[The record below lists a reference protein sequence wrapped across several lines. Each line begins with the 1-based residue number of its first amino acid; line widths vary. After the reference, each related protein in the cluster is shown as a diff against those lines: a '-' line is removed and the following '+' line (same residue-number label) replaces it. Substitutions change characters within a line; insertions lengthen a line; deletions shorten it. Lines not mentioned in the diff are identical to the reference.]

1 MAAQVI
7 FKFGKELVKGAQ
19 VVIKNGKK
27 ANQYYDGKVRV
38 YTKSDGRGKYI
49 SIPNLKKI
57 FRENEKAQGTLTAN
71 EIGGKVFGYRK
82 RITTPSGKSM
92 QGVKDDGGNLAR
104 QIFKNAGIDMSQ
116 SARLERAAKAGKLVA
131 FKNSPSKVADS
142 IDITRFN
149 LIKKFQKDNPTIAA
163 NSAVV
168 PIQKLLKQK
177 NLDTVDSNMV
187 NQVYKELDVLGPG
200 PAAKKE
206 IKTAKL
212 KKMAE
217 YIENNLG
224 QISPVVKSNYPFL
237 AKMME
242 EFNISSP
249 ESMKGYITALNQ
261 ASKGVGTKRGIT
273 FSKESQRAVRLLP
286 SIRNTQDVI
295 SLAKFSP
302 KNVKL
307 ENDITSAIRSI
318 SNTKNAFEHKL
329 PKFLVGKYLPRSYL
343 IKGEHTTAALNR
355 FKSWYDA
362 RLANYVAKRERAI
375 KGIIDPETG
384 MPTKY
389 SATAF
394 SSDVDKARKIISDLT
409 GYKPG
414 YIRMADDGTVTAFNA
429 SRRYIDKINDV
440 GPRAAGIF
448 QFMKNQKHSNKLH
461 ENLLKWR
468 DGKLDKKYDSV
479 FQSFEKDMGRDNVS
493 NFVSDGFDQGID
505 DAYNALAKKTFNQE
519 NVMDFYI
526 QNPDNI
532 FFQALGKGRRAT
544 KGYKE
549 GTDSAFLEELLKGYE
564 EGGRV
569 DMEDGGRVEYGQGTG
584 PAGVQPIANPKTDFD
599 TVVRQMQDTTGLGL
613 GDAVL
618 EVMKDRAMAVPLKD
632 RNNYSGGGSVTK
644 GGQFGL
650 DVTNKVGA
658 VESLLAGIASGLID
672 IPKGAFTLGASLL
685 DLGFGTNNAA
695 KVSSFF
701 DDLTTFDEK
710 AKDHFLGEFAKVAVN
725 LGVPGYYGFKAG
737 EKLARTALLAKRN
750 GNYFK
755 LTDPK
760 LVEKFNTSLN
770 AGGRLMAT
778 LGGAAGAGV
787 TDAIFVGDPEGVG
800 TFGDMVGG
808 GPTELDPNDEK
819 IASREIL
826 NRVKFGVDGS
836 LFLGLI
842 GGAGSSIKSLYRRR
856 NDLASNN
863 DAIDK
868 FLGAFR
874 PRGQKSQ
881 EYFDLERRNIGV
893 RATDI
898 NFASQE
904 ARKLDKHI
912 DAIFPFVKNPF
923 NKMGNEGRSK
933 FMDKLNETLLSGEST
948 MNAIGKVEFGPMDR
962 ALKEEVESIM
972 RSRGAAKADIE
983 GVFDSFEAI
992 RGRWGRM
999 FSRLGTT
1006 MDDEVRDGFAPLF
1019 SKKFKDYLGST
1030 YEMFQ
1035 NKSLIPLFRYK
1046 PTEESLDKVIK
1057 IFQDSAEDAGKPITK
1072 EQAEFY
1078 ANQVVETAKL
1088 PRDLATASERTSG
1101 IYFDAP
1107 DFFVNRTT
1115 LSELEGR
1122 GTVALEDVINSD
1134 KKAFEELFGKVKDPM
1149 QTMLTG
1155 TNRLSLIARRNQF
1168 FNELLGSDK
1177 KMAAERAKFL
1187 TENPGGVTPATMR
1200 GFFRE
1205 TEREAVEAFGQNIK
1219 KIDIDPSRTIE
1230 AGITNPLHGKYA
1242 EKGVAEAIEESS
1254 MLARDK
1260 STLQQLYDSFV
1271 LYPKAT
1277 SQMAKT
1283 ILSPVTHI
1291 RNFVSAGAFA
1301 SSNGLFLQAPDEIA
1315 AAMKDAYKALQ
1326 IPGSRMA
1333 NDEYRK
1339 LLSLGVVNSNVR
1351 LGDLQKLL
1359 KDTNFGETINST
1371 KAMRNL
1377 MRPLSK
1383 LKKWTEDM
1391 YTAEDDFWKITSYA
1405 LERRQLA
1412 NAYKKYGINK
1422 TIDELDE
1429 EAADLI
1435 RNQIPNY
1442 DMVNDF
1448 IRATR
1453 KLPLGNFVSFPA
1465 EIMRTTANILNRAI
1479 KEINMTHTLDDG
1491 RIVKPLQGIGYKRLF
1506 GLGTTVVAIPY
1517 GTVEAAKAIYGVT
1530 EDEMQA
1536 MRRFVPDWSKN
1547 STLVPIRGED
1557 GDLKYIDFSHANAYD
1572 TMIRPITAMYTGL
1585 QRGMD
1590 ENAIGREVL
1599 KGMWEGTKETLS
1611 PFVSES
1617 IWTSAIS
1624 DIFIRGGRTREGN
1637 RLWTDETPWG
1647 EMMSKAI
1654 MHAAETQFPGSLQTF
1669 KRLDLAIEPVDI
1681 LTKGKF
1687 DKYGQTFEL
1696 GDELLGFAGMRA
1708 VEVNPLRA
1716 MDFKIADFRTGIN
1729 NARREFTGPTLRGPV
1744 DPGTIVDRYKVASE
1758 ALYKVQEKMHRDYLA
1773 ARTLGTPVTS
1783 LDLKFGDRISDV
1795 QLQAIKRG
1803 VFKPFIP
1810 SENIEKAFAD
1820 NARAVGQPDPYQRV
1834 KTLINRLIKL
1844 YDGMPLGLE
1853 LPDSNNPFKQSII
1866 GQIPIGQS
1874 PIFQGLTNSPASTGS
1889 ITIGQPVQQQLQQT
1903 AMKGQQVFGANDSIF
1918 GVG

>member
-1 MAAQVI
+1 MALIQLGTRVLSKFLKGSVPLNFTDNKIINFINLQDTGFTSPQLAKKLKVSTNDVDALKRILKKNRYRLNREINAGNIKLKDGTIFSKTYSPVGKTGIEVQSFNKLLIKQRQVDEAAAKFNPNNPKTWKGLI
-7 FKFGKELVKGAQ
+7 DGHGKATDKTLQFVLPKDRTVRNFVVDKLKEINKKRPNVVTGNFDPELTQAGFLKTFGKENMTTEVL
-19 VVIKNGKK
+19 KNF
-27 ANQYYDGKVRV
+27 
-38 YTKSDGRGKYI
+38 S
-49 SIPNLKKI
+49 
-57 FRENEKAQGTLTAN
+57 
-71 EIGGKVFGYRK
+71 
-82 RITTPSGKSM
+82 
-92 QGVKDDGGNLAR
+92 
-104 QIFKNAGIDMSQ
+104 
-116 SARLERAAKAGKLVA
+116 VA
-131 FKNSPSKVADS
+131 V
-142 IDITRFN
+142 
-149 LIKKFQKDNPTIAA
+149 
-163 NSAVV
+163 
-168 PIQKLLKQK
+168 
-177 NLDTVDSNMV
+177 
-187 NQVYKELDVLGPG
+187 
-200 PAAKKE
+200 
-206 IKTAKL
+206 
-212 KKMAE
+212 
-217 YIENNLG
+217 NNLG
-224 QISPVVKSNYPFL
+224 KRYSTLTSQQEAKVL
-237 AKMME
+237 A
-242 EFNISSP
+242 
-249 ESMKGYITALNQ
+249 ALNNKNDRKIINVLRERMEKLGYTPGQ
-261 ASKGVGTKRGIT
+261 KSFKQLLNDRKRSFNKATGVEYPNPAALEFEHANAMVNALRMRGYRSPTQLANVPDDVLIEVHKDVGMLNNLGFAKASINRKSAL
-273 FSKESQRAVRLLP
+273 SKANLYERQS
-286 SIRNTQDVI
+286 
-295 SLAKFSP
+295 SP
-302 KNVKL
+302 KNIETRALKVEEL
-307 ENDITSAIRSI
+307 RN
-318 SNTKNAFEHKL
+318 
-329 PKFLVGKYLPRSYL
+329 VGKYDEADILEQKIIDDIDAFEKVAAQDAADGFPLKYDFTDKVMYGHLPDYAMRKNPYPVPESGAQQL
-343 IKGEHTTAALNR
+343 FDIIKGQGLEPFFEPKTT
-355 FKSWYDA
+355 K
-362 RLANYVAKRERAI
+362 
-375 KGIIDPETG
+375 
-384 MPTKY
+384 
-389 SATAF
+389 
-394 SSDVDKARKIISDLT
+394 
-409 GYKPG
+409 
-414 YIRMADDGTVTAFNA
+414 
-429 SRRYIDKINDV
+429 
-440 GPRAAGIF
+440 
-448 QFMKNQKHSNKLH
+448 QF
-461 ENLLKWR
+461 LK
-468 DGKLDKKYDSV
+468 
-479 FQSFEKDMGRDNVS
+479 
-493 NFVSDGFDQGID
+493 
-505 DAYNALAKKTFNQE
+505 
-519 NVMDFYI
+519 
-526 QNPDNI
+526 
-532 FFQALGKGRRAT
+532 
-544 KGYKE
+544 
-549 GTDSAFLEELLKGYE
+549 LKG
-564 EGGRV
+564 
-569 DMEDGGRVEYGQGTG
+569 GGRVEYGQGTG
-584 PAGVQPIANPKTDFD
+584 PAGVQPIAYPKTDFD

-695 KVSSFF
+695 KVSAFF

-755 LTDPK
+755 LTDPA

-826 NRVKFGVDGS
+826 NRMKFGVDGS
-836 LFLGLI
+836 LFLGLV

-923 NKMGNEGRSK
+923 NQMGNEGRSK

-1046 PTEESLDKVIK
+1046 PTQQSLDKVIK
-1057 IFQDSAEDAGKPITK
+1057 IFQDSAKDAGKPITK

-1187 TENPGGVTPATMR
+1187 EENPGGVTPATMR

-1557 GDLKYIDFSHANAYD
+1557 GNLKYIDFSHANAYD
-1572 TMIRPITAMYTGL
+1572 TMIRPITAMYTGI

-1599 KGMWEGTKETLS
+1599 RGMWEGTKETLS

-1654 MHAAETQFPGSLQTF
+1654 MHAAQTQFPGSYQTF

-1687 DKYGQTFEL
+1687 DKYGQSFEL

-1744 DPGTIVDRYKVASE
+1744 DPATIVDRYKVASE

-1773 ARTLGTPVTS
+1773 ARTLGTPVTT
-1783 LDLKFGDRISDV
+1783 LDLKFADRISDV

-1853 LPDSNNPFKQSII
+1853 LPDSNNPFRQSII

-1874 PIFQGLTNSPASTGS
+1874 PIFQGLTNSPASPGS
-1889 ITIGQPVQQQLQQT
+1889 ITFGQPVQQQLQQT

>member
-1 MAAQVI
+1 MALIQLGTRVLSKFLKGNVPLNFTDNKIINFINLQDTGFTSAQLANKLKVSNNDVNRIKVI
-7 FKFGKELVKGAQ
+7 L
-19 VVIKNGKK
+19 KN
-27 ANQYYDGKVRV
+27 NRYRL
-38 YTKSDGRGKYI
+38 
-49 SIPNLKKI
+49 N
-57 FRENEKAQGTLTAN
+57 RE
-71 EIGGKVFGYRK
+71 I
-82 RITTPSGKSM
+82 
-92 QGVKDDGGNLAR
+92 
-104 QIFKNAGIDMSQ
+104 NAGNIKLKDGTVFSKTYSPVGKTNIEAQ
-116 SARLERAAKAGKLVA
+116 SINKLLIKQRQVDEAAAKFNPNNPKTWKGLIDGHGGAKDRSLHFVLPKDRTARNFVVDKL
-131 FKNSPSKVADS
+131 KQIN
-142 IDITRFN
+142 
-149 LIKKFQKDNPTIAA
+149 KKRPNTVTGNFDPELTQASFLKTFGNENIPT
-163 NSAVV
+163 N
-168 PIQKLLKQK
+168 LLKQFS
-177 NLDTVDSNMV
+177 VAV
-187 NQVYKELDVLGPG
+187 
-200 PAAKKE
+200 
-206 IKTAKL
+206 
-212 KKMAE
+212 
-217 YIENNLG
+217 NNLG
-224 QISPVVKSNYPFL
+224 KKYSTLTSQQEAKVL
-237 AKMME
+237 A
-242 EFNISSP
+242 
-249 ESMKGYITALNQ
+249 ALNNKNDRKIINVLRERMEKLGYTKGQ
-261 ASKGVGTKRGIT
+261 KSYKQLLNDRKKSFNKATGVEYPNPAALEFEHANAMVNALRMRGYRSPTQLANVPDDVLIEVHKDVGMLNNLGFAKASINRRSAL
-273 FSKESQRAVRLLP
+273 SKANLYERP
-286 SIRNTQDVI
+286 S
-295 SLAKFSP
+295 SP
-302 KNVKL
+302 KNIETRALKVEEL
-307 ENDITSAIRSI
+307 RN
-318 SNTKNAFEHKL
+318 
-329 PKFLVGKYLPRSYL
+329 VGKYDEADILEQKIIEDIDAFEKLAKQDAADGFPLKYDFTDKVMYNHLPEYAMRKNPYPVPESGAQQL
-343 IKGEHTTAALNR
+343 FDMIKGQGLEPFFEPKTT
-355 FKSWYDA
+355 K
-362 RLANYVAKRERAI
+362 
-375 KGIIDPETG
+375 
-384 MPTKY
+384 
-389 SATAF
+389 
-394 SSDVDKARKIISDLT
+394 
-409 GYKPG
+409 
-414 YIRMADDGTVTAFNA
+414 
-429 SRRYIDKINDV
+429 
-440 GPRAAGIF
+440 
-448 QFMKNQKHSNKLH
+448 QFLKL
-461 ENLLKWR
+461 K
-468 DGKLDKKYDSV
+468 
-479 FQSFEKDMGRDNVS
+479 
-493 NFVSDGFDQGID
+493 
-505 DAYNALAKKTFNQE
+505 
-519 NVMDFYI
+519 
-526 QNPDNI
+526 
-532 FFQALGKGRRAT
+532 
-544 KGYKE
+544 
-549 GTDSAFLEELLKGYE
+549 
-564 EGGRV
+564 
-569 DMEDGGRVEYGQGTG
+569 DGGRVEYGQGTG

-613 GDAVL
+613 ADAVL

-632 RNNYSGGGSVTK
+632 RNNYSSGGSVTK

-725 LGVPGYYGFKAG
+725 LGVPGFYGFKAG

-755 LTDPK
+755 LTDPA

-808 GPTELDPNDEK
+808 GPTELDSNDEK

-826 NRVKFGVDGS
+826 NRMKFGVDGS
-836 LFLGLI
+836 LFLGLV

-933 FMDKLNETLLSGEST
+933 FMDKLNETLLSGDSN

-1006 MDDEVRDGFAPLF
+1006 MDDEVRNGFAPLF

-1506 GLGTTVVAIPY
+1506 GLGTTVVAVPY

-1557 GDLKYIDFSHANAYD
+1557 GNLKYIDFSHANAYD

-1687 DKYGQTFEL
+1687 DKYGQSFEL

-1744 DPGTIVDRYKVASE
+1744 DPATIVDRYKVASE

-1773 ARTLGTPVTS
+1773 ARTLGTPVTT
-1783 LDLKFGDRISDV
+1783 LDLKFADRISDV

-1834 KTLINRLIKL
+1834 KILINRLIKL

-1853 LPDSNNPFKQSII
+1853 LPDSNNPFRQSII

-1889 ITIGQPVQQQLQQT
+1889 ITVGQPVQQQLQQT

>member
-1 MAAQVI
+1 MVKYAA
-7 FKFGKELVKGAQ
+7 L
-19 VVIKNGKK
+19 NLGKK
-27 ANQYYDGKVRV
+27 VITGENFSKLYSKIIGTGPGSSSA
-38 YTKSDGRGKYI
+38 KS
-49 SIPNLKKI
+49 KKI
-57 FRENEKAQGTLTAN
+57 FIKWANNNGYKLGATNIGAGAGKLRKLKGEMKNYGKSNVFTTNFDGLFNKHVALMKAEGKSLKTAKKTPEELAKSRTESIRRYNLSEKGKAN
-71 EIGGKVFGYRK
+71 EARRK
-82 RITTPSGKSM
+82 ARDIKK
-92 QGVKDDGGNLAR
+92 GVAPR
-104 QIFKNAGIDMSQ
+104 QFPGASVEERSRGDFKWDVW
-116 SARLERAAKAGKLVA
+116 RDLERASRTEKENVFLLSKKPKTWNRTNAKKAIFKVDDKIVTWDNFLPKNKQQLNTLYIPHEQQQFLRDFEVLKGQGGMKLSALIRKKLERNWDKLSEAQKKQYELTPDHVLFSLGFKRSRGETTWMPTALHHYDDIGKLRTDLTLSADNVWLNQGRNPSTDELVNTMRKA
-131 FKNSPSKVADS
+131 LINREGSPGELRTLAKEYDSMLTERGIKEVINKQTYGKNKTFVQILQEISDS
-142 IDITRFN
+142 AKLGREMG
-149 LIKKFQKDNPTIAA
+149 PTIAKLKEGIDPRTGL
-163 NSAVV
+163 SL
-168 PIQKLLKQK
+168 PKSSPLLK
-177 NLDTVDSNMV
+177 
-187 NQVYKELDVLGPG
+187 
-200 PAAKKE
+200 
-206 IKTAKL
+206 
-212 KKMAE
+212 
-217 YIENNLG
+217 
-224 QISPVVKSNYPFL
+224 
-237 AKMME
+237 
-242 EFNISSP
+242 
-249 ESMKGYITALNQ
+249 
-261 ASKGVGTKRGIT
+261 
-273 FSKESQRAVRLLP
+273 
-286 SIRNTQDVI
+286 
-295 SLAKFSP
+295 
-302 KNVKL
+302 
-307 ENDITSAIRSI
+307 
-318 SNTKNAFEHKL
+318 
-329 PKFLVGKYLPRSYL
+329 
-343 IKGEHTTAALNR
+343 
-355 FKSWYDA
+355 
-362 RLANYVAKRERAI
+362 
-375 KGIIDPETG
+375 
-384 MPTKY
+384 
-389 SATAF
+389 
-394 SSDVDKARKIISDLT
+394 
-409 GYKPG
+409 
-414 YIRMADDGTVTAFNA
+414 
-429 SRRYIDKINDV
+429 
-440 GPRAAGIF
+440 
-448 QFMKNQKHSNKLH
+448 
-461 ENLLKWR
+461 
-468 DGKLDKKYDSV
+468 
-479 FQSFEKDMGRDNVS
+479 EK
-493 NFVSDGFDQGID
+493 
-505 DAYNALAKKTFNQE
+505 
-519 NVMDFYI
+519 
-526 QNPDNI
+526 
-532 FFQALGKGRRAT
+532 
-544 KGYKE
+544 
-549 GTDSAFLEELLKGYE
+549 
-564 EGGRV
+564 
-569 DMEDGGRVEYGQGTG
+569 GGRVEYGDGTG
-584 PAGVQPIANPKTDFD
+584 PAGVQPIDNPKTTFD
-599 TVVRQMQDTTGLGL
+599 SEVRQMQDVTGLGL

-618 EVMKDRAMAVPLKD
+618 EVMKDRAMAIPLKD
-632 RNNYSGGGSVTK
+632 RNNYSSGGSVTK

-695 KVSSFF
+695 KVSAFF

-755 LTDPK
+755 LTDPA

-826 NRVKFGVDGS
+826 NRMKFGVDGS
-836 LFLGLI
+836 LFLGLV

-1006 MDDEVRDGFAPLF
+1006 MDDEVRNGFAPLF

-1046 PTEESLDKVIK
+1046 PTEESLNKVIK

-1187 TENPGGVTPATMR
+1187 EENPGGVTPATMR

-1242 EKGVAEAIEESS
+1242 ERGVAEAIEESS

-1260 STLQQLYDSFV
+1260 STLEQLYHSFV

-1412 NAYKKYGINK
+1412 NAYQKYGI
-1422 TIDELDE
+1422 TRTADQLDE

-1506 GLGTTVVAIPY
+1506 GLGTTVVAVPY

-1599 KGMWEGTKETLS
+1599 RGMWEGTKETLS

-1669 KRLDLAIEPVDI
+1669 RRLDLAIEPVDI

-1687 DKYGQTFEL
+1687 DEYGQTFAL

-1744 DPGTIVDRYKVASE
+1744 DPATIVDRYKVASE

-1773 ARTLGTPVTS
+1773 ARTLGTPVTA
-1783 LDLKFGDRISDV
+1783 LDLKFADRISDV

-1853 LPDSNNPFKQSII
+1853 LPDTNNPFRQSII

-1874 PIFQGLTNSPASTGS
+1874 PIFQGLTNSPASPGS
-1889 ITIGQPVQQQLQQT
+1889 ITVGQPVQQQLQQT